1 MDKLKPILAQKFWI
15 FFGIALVMPMVGYF
29 MSKGSLADQ
38 IKSRWDSLN
47 GVYSSIPSGMG
58 SPNETWEQG
67 VNLLNEQRA
76 LQNRLAHE
84 ALWQMQA
91 VKMRWPQDIAA
102 VMKKAEYFKPV
113 PPEAGGIDIPFK
125 YPHSYPRELLRL
137 WEIVDPIDDGKN
149 LRDSD
154 KRRKI
159 AFALADLHQAAGWQS
174 WTEFAPSFDKIW
186 AAQEDIWLQTE
197 LLQAIARV
205 NRTAISQGD
214 ANIKQLGKITLFG
227 GKKSTGAVSA
237 SPGAAPGGS
246 DPSYSDSTSAFGPMS
261 MGMGSVG
268 RSEAALS
275 ADINLAEE
283 FEVSIETQ
291 GGARGGGMGGFT
303 ASSGSENASAPTA
316 GGVTAET
323 QRYIDNDESLPFKR
337 RGFYFKVVMDHRK
350 VPELIAELMNSP
362 FPVEIVRIHQVWY
375 HNPNATSIGSGSPFM
390 ATTSSSGVASPFSP
404 FPGTESFGS
413 TADATVDAADQT
425 AGVFG
430 SGAPTIRP
438 GASSSGSLAA
448 MADPNLAE
456 VAILGVW
463 TLYRPPA
470 PAAVGGQPASTTPTS
485 APPSAVTNSPATPIT
500 PAATTAAPTPAASAT
515 TPTPAPPA
523 TSSEDSNKPSHSES
537 PATTSPKP
545 AEVQS
550 ESNPAPTSPGEAAP
564 KAETTEGRTSEQDTG
579 AK

>member
-15 FFGIALVMPMVGYF
+15 FFGIVLIMPMVGYF
-29 MSKGSLADQ
+29 MSKGTLADQ
-38 IKSRWDSLN
+38 IKSRWDALN
-47 GVYSSIPSGMG
+47 SVYGSIPSGTG

-67 VNLLNEQRA
+67 VNVLNEQRA

-91 VKMRWPQDIAA
+91 VKMRWPQEIAD

-113 PPEAGGIDIPFK
+113 PPEAGGIDVPFK

-159 AFALADLHQAAGWQS
+159 AFAMADLHQAAGWQS
-174 WTEFAPSFDKIW
+174 WPEFAPSFDKIW

-214 ANIKQLGKITLFG
+214 ADIKQLGKITLFG
-227 GKKSTGAVSA
+227 GKKSTGAPST
-237 SPGAAPGGS
+237 SPGATISGGE
-246 DPSYSDSTSAFGPMS
+246 PSFSEGNPAFGS
-261 MGMGSVG
+261 MGPMGPMGSGG
-268 RSEAALS
+268 RTEAALS

-283 FEVSIETQ
+283 FEVSLESQ
-291 GGARGGGMGGFT
+291 GGARGAMGSFV
-303 ASSGSENASAPTA
+303 GSENASATTT
-316 GGVTAET
+316 GGASTEV
-323 QRYIDNDESLPFKR
+323 QRYIDNDEASPFKR
-337 RGFYFKVVMDHRK
+337 RGFYFKVVMNHRK

-375 HNPNATSIGSGSPFM
+375 HNPNATSSGSGSPF
-390 ATTSSSGVASPFSP
+390 TVSSGSGAASPFGS
-404 FPGTESFGS
+404 FPSAESFGASPETTIEAS
-413 TADATVDAADQT
+413 TDASS
-425 AGVFG
+425 GIFG
-430 SGAPTIRP
+430 SGSPMGRP
-438 GASSSGSLAA
+438 GASGSGSLAA

-470 PAAVGGQPASTTPTS
+470 PAAGGAQPTPTAS
-485 APPSAVTNSPATPIT
+485 PAPAVTGSPAAPVA
-500 PAATTAAPTPAASAT
+500 PAAATAAPASAAESAT
-515 TPTPAPPA
+515 TPIPPV
-523 TSSEDSNKPSHSES
+523 TSSEDSNQPDNSNS
-537 PATTSPKP
+537 PASTPQKP
-545 AEVQS
+545 AEEKS
-550 ESNPAPTSPGEAAP
+550 DSNPTPTSPSDAVP
-564 KAETTEGRTSEQDTG
+564 KANATGESSEKESG
-579 AK
+579 AR